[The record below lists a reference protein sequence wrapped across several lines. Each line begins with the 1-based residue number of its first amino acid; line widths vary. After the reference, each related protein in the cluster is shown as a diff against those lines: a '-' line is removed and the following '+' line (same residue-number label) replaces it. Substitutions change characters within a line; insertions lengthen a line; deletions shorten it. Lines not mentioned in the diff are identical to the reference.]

1 MDALPHTSGMAR
13 PLRWLLA
20 IPLGLALFG
29 LAVVTGVFRI
39 DMVRADEPNSAQIHA
54 TTLAGQLVNAANVDF
69 TAVYRSTDGTEIMLT
84 NAHRPD
90 RMSASAQDWTIIIDR
105 QEITECHRRGTV
117 LRCSQRD
124 GGGQPMW
131 QFGEESDRVA
141 ATAGKREIGFGL
153 VLADDV
159 SRLLWDVTRLP
170 AASVS
175 QRFDTLAGRA
185 ATCIIVASTA
195 EPFEACVTEDG
206 LLGRF
211 IGTLRGHPV
220 STTMISYYHIAYAS
234 ELRPP
239 KDAVFDR

>member
-1 MDALPHTSGMAR
+1 MAR

-20 IPLGLALFG
+20 IPLALALFG
-29 LAVVTGVFRI
+29 LAVVTGVFKI
-39 DMVRADEPNSAQIHA
+39 DMVRADGLNDAQIHA
-54 TTLAGQLVNAANVDF
+54 TTLAAQLVNTASVDF

-90 RMSASAQDWTIIIDR
+90 RMAATAKDWTIIIDR
-105 QEITECHRRGTV
+105 DTITECHRRGTV
-117 LRCSQRD
+117 LRCSRRD

-131 QFGEESDRVA
+131 RFGEESDRVA
-141 ATAGKREIGFGL
+141 DAAGKREIGFGL
-153 VLADDV
+153 ALADDV
-159 SRLLWDVTRLP
+159 SQLLWDVSRLP
-170 AASVS
+170 GSAVS
-175 QRFDTLAGRA
+175 QHFDTIAGRA
-185 ATCIIVASTA
+185 ATCLTVASTA

-211 IGTLRGHPV
+211 AGTLHGHSV

-234 ELRPP
+234 ALQPP